1 MEYKTIRKSLKNNFL
16 KNLIFRLDFSGM
28 MDADVED
35 FIKSIRD
42 KIHSRGYTTL
52 QEIFENNTNVNLDS
66 FDATN
71 IQINND
77 TVKVYQFISPNNK
90 ILKISKSYIIF
101 DINIELN
108 ETLFSDYLPLI
119 SEIITELKQR
129 EYVHYNRIGL
139 RKLNTCII
147 LDKSTLSDYFHQN
160 VLWQFNENSIT
171 TQIADEIFQSVYRI
185 NYNRRFQ
192 EGIINI
198 DKKETPAYQI
208 ILDIDASMQ
217 DDAENTLN
225 TKVLEN
231 NASQIL
237 TELNDLIFEVYI
249 KSLTEEYIE
258 KLKDKNF
265 DDNNIL
271 GVTKNVPNI

>member
-1 MEYKTIRKSLKNNFL
+1 MEYEVIRKSLKNNFL

-35 FIKSIRD
+35 FIQSIRD
-42 KIHSRGYTTL
+42 KIYARGYTTL
-52 QEIFENNTNVNLDS
+52 QEVFENNTNVNLDS

-77 TVKVYQFISPNNK
+77 TVKVYQFISANNK

-101 DINIELN
+101 DINIESN
-108 ETLFSDYLPLI
+108 ETLFSKYLPLI
-119 SEIITELKQR
+119 SYIITKLKER
-129 EYVHYNRIGL
+129 KYVHYNRIGL
-139 RKLNTCII
+139 RKLNSCII
-147 LDKSTLSDYFHQN
+147 LDKSTLSNYFPQN
-160 VLWQFNENSIT
+160 VLRQFNENFIT
-171 TQIADEIFQSVYRI
+171 TQIADDILQDVYRI

-198 DKKETPAYQI
+198 NEKEAPAYQV

-217 DDAENTLN
+217 DDAENSLN
-225 TKVLEN
+225 NKVLEN
-231 NASQIL
+231 NADEIL
-237 TELNDLIFEVYI
+237 TELNDLIFDVYI
-249 KSLTEEYIE
+249 KSLTEKYIE
-258 KLKDKNF
+258 KLKDTNF
-265 DDNNIL
+265 DDENIL